1 MQNPIFVNTSRLY
14 KTLCPYVALDP
25 FKNNFIYSWLCWV
38 FAAAWGFYQLL
49 QAGAALWLWCAGFSL
64 WWLLW
69 SHSTGSEA
77 DGLQ

>member
-38 FAAAWGFYQLL
+38 FTDV
-49 QAGAALWLWCAGFSL
+49 QAFSL
-64 WWLLW
+64 VVLHRLLIAVA
-69 SHSTGSEA
+69 SLFVEH
-77 DGLQ
+77 GLWAVGLSS